1 MTVLAH
7 REGRSVETAKR
18 TWKEVLGG
26 PQRRNVAALVI
37 LVVLLIGFVVDGW
50 AQIVENWNAYKTDQ
64 SAYMRLA
71 LRIREGVEL
80 TDGNRNPL
88 YPAILALFAQR
99 EWSFFT
105 AAKLLNLVI
114 ATLTLLAVYWA
125 VKRISSVHAALF
137 TVFLLS
143 ETDCFLESASKTIV
157 EPLLT
162 LIVFA
167 TWFLLWKGRGT
178 IRWWGLAG
186 VGAGLAY
193 LAKGTGSILP
203 IAFVL
208 ASVLIYGKGVFR
220 QRAVWA
226 FLGGYAA
233 LAAVLWVNN
242 TLVYGNPFYSI
253 HTAHRLWL
261 DQWQEKY
268 VSDSSQLPTAIS
280 YLQTH
285 GLALVAQRLL
295 EGLVAVWSPMKEAW
309 FPLQNF
315 LVPICLTVALTVLVA
330 KVSLAFRKRQNRP
343 DSFSWRQ
350 AVGYLRTCREGI
362 VFTGV
367 LLILWYLFF
376 AWYIPVSDSP
386 RFHLPL
392 SPVIQCGL
400 ASALVLGV
408 RAVLDELP
416 WPKGHVRA
424 ALVNLG
430 YVALAVMAIA
440 ATSDQ
445 VISYIDDE
453 KLQDPFRSDREYNA
467 DGDAVL
473 EWLIAQEDELPVRV
487 LYGPSKSLA
496 GLWRYVEDVSH
507 KSIASDLESWDDLAD
522 LLEEDQVSWAIVD
535 YEMVDLR
542 PELLGDYFSLDGK
555 KVSLKQP
562 PPGWVLIHEV
572 ETIYGHWFIFEI
584 SHDGGTAS
592 SQ

>member
-1 MTVLAH
+1 MD
-7 REGRSVETAKR
+7 GGKR
-18 TWKEVLGG
+18 TWIKVLSR
-26 PQRRNVAALVI
+26 PRWRNVVALVI
-37 LVVLLIGFVVDGW
+37 LTVLLIGFIVDGW

-64 SAYMRLA
+64 SAYLRLA

-99 EWSFFT
+99 EWFFFT
-105 AAKLLNLVI
+105 TAKLLNLSI

-125 VKRISSVHAALF
+125 IRRIGNVHTALF

-143 ETDCFLESASKTIV
+143 QTGRFLESASKAIV
-157 EPLLT
+157 EPLLV

-167 TWFLLWKGRGT
+167 TWFLLWKGRGA

-193 LAKGTGSILP
+193 LAKGTGTIFPL
-203 IAFVL
+203 AFVL
-208 ASVLIYGKGVFR
+208 TSVLLYRKDVLR

-233 LAAVLWVNN
+233 LAAVLWINN
-242 TLVYGNPFYSI
+242 TLVYGNPFYSV

-285 GLALVAQRLL
+285 GLRGLAQRLL
-295 EGLVAVWSPMKEAW
+295 EGLIAVWSPMKEAW
-309 FPLQNF
+309 FPLQNI
-315 LVPICLTVALTVLVA
+315 LVPICLTVGLAVLVG
-330 KVSLAFRKRQNRP
+330 KVSLVFRKRQDELDP
-343 DSFSWRQ
+343 SSWKR
-350 AVGYLRTCREGI
+350 ATDYLRTYREGI
-362 VFTGV
+362 VFTV
-367 LLILWYLFF
+367 MLLILWYLFF

-400 ASALVLGV
+400 VSALVLGV
-408 RAVLDELP
+408 RIVLDALP
-416 WPKGHVRA
+416 WPKGNVRA

-430 YVALAVMAIA
+430 YVALAVLAIV
-440 ATSDQ
+440 ATSNQ
-445 VISYIDDE
+445 IVSYADDG
-453 KLQDPFRSDREYNA
+453 KLRDPFRSDREYNA
-467 DGDAVL
+467 AGDAVL
-473 EWLIAQEDELPVRV
+473 EWLIAQEDALPVRV

-522 LLEEDQVSWAIVD
+522 LLEENQVSWAIVD
-535 YEMVDLR
+535 YEVVDR
-542 PELLGDYFSLDGK
+542 RSELLGDYFSLDGTK
-555 KVSLKQP
+555 ISLKQP
-562 PPGWVLIHEV
+562 PPGWVLVREV
-572 ETIYGHWFIFEI
+572 EAPTGHWFIFEI
-584 SHDGGTAS
+584 AQD
-592 SQ
+592 